1 MNPASMRK
9 MTKQRVGWYFL
20 SEFYRHES
28 PTGDCRHSTEV
39 PVTQLPLGRALEFN
53 SDTLW

>member
-20 SEFYRHES
+20 SEFHRHES